1 MRRGLWLVSLMLP
14 LAGCYVAPS
23 DPEYGYAQPGYPSPP
38 SGYPPPGYPPPAY
51 PPGAYAPA
59 PYDPNAGTYAPGY
72 GYNGGAPVIVE
83 GGMAMPLV
91 LFGGEW
97 GYYDRDHHWHRAP
110 EGVSRGFEAHRGDG
124 GQFRPNAGPH
134 AESYPQPRSGQ
145 PGSQAAYRPTGQPQ
159 PSAPPPG
166 APRQAQTGGPQ
177 AAEHEHGRNCQAGQ
191 RC

>member
-1 MRRGLWLVSLMLP
+1 MRDEWHSEAGLFSRPSAQPLDQHNGTGTMRRGLWLVSLMLP

-91 LFGGEW
+91 LFG
-97 GYYDRDHHWHRAP
+97 
-110 EGVSRGFEAHRGDG
+110 
-124 GQFRPNAGPH
+124 
-134 AESYPQPRSGQ
+134 
-145 PGSQAAYRPTGQPQ
+145 
-159 PSAPPPG
+159 
-166 APRQAQTGGPQ
+166 
-177 AAEHEHGRNCQAGQ
+177 
-191 RC
+191 